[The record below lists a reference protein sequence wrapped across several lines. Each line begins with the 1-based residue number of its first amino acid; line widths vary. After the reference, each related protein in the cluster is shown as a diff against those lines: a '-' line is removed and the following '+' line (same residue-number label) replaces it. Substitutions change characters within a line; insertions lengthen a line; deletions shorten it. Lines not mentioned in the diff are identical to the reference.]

1 MSCHRGWPNEAAVRQ
16 PRATGGGDGLVESN
30 SSDMAAV
37 QLFLGRNTLGRQ
49 EEMGWWTNFF
59 S

>member
-1 MSCHRGWPNEAAVRQ
+1 MLLCVNLVPQE
-16 PRATGGGDGLVESN
+16 GLVESN
-30 SSDMAAV
+30 SSDMASAARC
-37 QLFLGRNTLGRQ
+37 LGRNTLGRQ